1 MELKIFNKKNK
12 NAQIWVET
20 VIYTLIGLIVIGVLL
35 SVANP
40 QIQKIK
46 DRNIIEQ
53 TIISL
58 NTLDEKIIEIGDSVG
73 NIRIINFK
81 IQKGVLKIIPGED
94 KIEYLL
100 EDTLLELTEVDQEI
114 EEGNIIIKTI
124 ENGNKY
130 SISLT
135 MTYSDLNLTFNNL
148 ENTKTLQASPGAYK
162 IQMENLGNSINFNLL
177 N

>member
-1 MELKIFNKKNK
+1 MKLKIFSKKNK

-35 SVANP
+35 SVANL

-46 DRNIIEQ
+46 ERNIIEQ
-53 TIISL
+53 TITSL

-81 IQKGVLKIIPGED
+81 IQKGILKIIPID
-94 KIEYLL
+94 NKIEYLL
-100 EDTLLELTEVDQEI
+100 ENTLLELTEVDQEI
-114 EEGNIIIKTI
+114 QEGNIIIKTI

-135 MTYSDLNLTFNNL
+135 IKYEDLNLTFDDSQDSIV
-148 ENTKTLQASPGAYK
+148 LQSGPVAYK
-162 IQMENLGNSINFNLL
+162 IQIENFGETINLNLL
-177 N
+177 

>member
-1 MELKIFNKKNK
+1 MKLKIFSKKNK

-46 DRNIIEQ
+46 ERNIIEQ
-53 TIISL
+53 TITSL

-81 IQKGVLKIIPGED
+81 IQKGILKIIPID
-94 KIEYLL
+94 NKIEYLL
-100 EDTLLELTEVDQEI
+100 ENTLLELTEVDQEI
-114 EEGNIIIKTI
+114 QEGNIIIKTI

-135 MTYSDLNLTFNNL
+135 IKYEDLNLTFDDSQDSIV
-148 ENTKTLQASPGAYK
+148 LQSGPVAYK
-162 IQMENLGNSINFNLL
+162 IQIENFGETINLNLL
-177 N
+177 

>member
-1 MELKIFNKKNK
+1 MKLKIFNKKNK

-20 VIYTLIGLIVIGVLL
+20 VIYTLIGLIIIGVLL
-35 SVANP
+35 SVASP

-58 NTLDEKIIEIGDSVG
+58 NTLDEKIIEIGDSTG

-81 IQKGVLKIIPGED
+81 IQKGALKIIPSD
-94 KIEYLL
+94 NKIEYLF
-100 EDTLLELTEVDQEI
+100 EDTLLELTEIDQEI
-114 EEGNIIIKTI
+114 HEGNIIIKTT

-135 MTYSDLNLTFNNL
+135 IEYEDLNLTFNNL
-148 ENTKTLQASPGAYK
+148 QEPRVLQSGPVAYK
-162 IQMENLGNSINFNLL
+162 IQLENLGDTIDLNLL
-177 N
+177 